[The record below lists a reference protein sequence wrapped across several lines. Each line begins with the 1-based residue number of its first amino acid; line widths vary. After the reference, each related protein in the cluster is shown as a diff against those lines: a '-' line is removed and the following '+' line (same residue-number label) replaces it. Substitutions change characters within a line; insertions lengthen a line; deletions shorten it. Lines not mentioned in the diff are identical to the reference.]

1 MLVLYHNDMSTC
13 AQKVR
18 FALAEKG
25 VDWEGRHLDLRAGEQ
40 HEPEYLKLNPKGVV
54 PTLVDDGPGGGTVV
68 ESNVIMEYVD
78 DLAPENPLKPAD
90 PMQRARMR
98 LWMKRLDDSIHAE
111 TGVISSAIAF
121 RYQKL
126 AEGREAAEKLVEG
139 IPDEAKRA
147 RMRSI
152 VFEGTASPLFAA
164 GIDRFRKLIADME
177 DALSAD
183 DWLAGDAFT
192 LADMAYAPY
201 ATRLEHLQLSGL
213 WRPDSGFADWFAR
226 IKARPSYQTGLANW
240 FNEKYLTLMAEKGA
254 EVWPSVEKA
263 AA

>member
-1 MLVLYHNDMSTC
+1 MVI
-13 AQKVR
+13 
-18 FALAEKG
+18 
-25 VDWEGRHLDLRAGEQ
+25 
-40 HEPEYLKLNPKGVV
+40 
-54 PTLVDDGPGGGTVV
+54 

-78 DLAPENPLKPAD
+78 DLSPDRPLKPAD

-98 LWMKRLDDSIHAE
+98 LWMKRLDDRIHAE

-126 AEGREAAEKLVEG
+126 VEGRGAAQKLIDG

-147 RMRSI
+147 RMQSI
-152 VFEGTASPLFAA
+152 TFEGTDSPLFAV
-164 GIDRFRKLIADME
+164 GIEQFRKLIADME
-177 DALSAD
+177 DCLLAY
-183 DWLAGDAFT
+183 DWLAGDTFS

-213 WRPDSGFADWFAR
+213 WRPDSRFAGWFACL
-226 IKARPSYQTGLANW
+226 KARPGFKTALADL
-240 FNEKYLTLMAEKGA
+240 FNEKYLELMAEKGA
-254 EVWPSVEKA
+254 EVWPSVKKA